1 MAELRSFRDLN
12 VYKSA
17 REAAHAI
24 FEISKTF
31 PREERYSLTDQVRRS
46 SRAVNAMIAEA
57 WAKRRYEAAFVS
69 KVNDALGEAT
79 ETQSWL
85 DHAVDSGYISVGPLT
100 RASFLDLYQ
109 LRHEHFVGVPERLEE
124 NEVERSHHQQEHAAG
139 DEMMGAHPF
148 PARRERDQSENHQ
161 DNNHSIE
168 AGPLPVAAAEV

>member
-1 MAELRSFRDLN
+1 MAEIRSFRELN

-17 REAAHAI
+17 REVAREI

-31 PREERYSLTDQVRRS
+31 PRDERYSLTDQIRRS

-85 DHAVDSGYISVGPLT
+85 DHAVDSGYITQAQFKDLDARCQQIGAMLNKMT
-100 RASFLDLYQ
+100 ERAHDFCKSQ
-109 LRHEHFVGVPERLEE
+109 
-124 NEVERSHHQQEHAAG
+124 
-139 DEMMGAHPF
+139 
-148 PARRERDQSENHQ
+148 AR
-161 DNNHSIE
+161 
-168 AGPLPVAAAEV
+168 

>member
-1 MAELRSFRDLN
+1 MAEIRSFRELN

-17 REAAHAI
+17 REAAREI

-31 PREERYSLTDQVRRS
+31 PRDERYSLTDQIRRS

-85 DHAVDSGYISVGPLT
+85 DHAVDAGYITTAQFNELDTKWQQIGAMLNKMT
-100 RASFLDLYQ
+100 ERAHDFCKSQ
-109 LRHEHFVGVPERLEE
+109 
-124 NEVERSHHQQEHAAG
+124 
-139 DEMMGAHPF
+139 
-148 PARRERDQSENHQ
+148 AR
-161 DNNHSIE
+161 
-168 AGPLPVAAAEV
+168 

>member
-1 MAELRSFRDLN
+1 MAKINSFRELN

-17 REAAHAI
+17 REAARAI

-31 PREERYSLTDQVRRS
+31 PREERYSLTDQIRRS

-85 DHAVDSGYISVGPLT
+85 DHALDSGYI
-100 RASFLDLYQ
+100 
-109 LRHEHFVGVPERLEE
+109 
-124 NEVERSHHQQEHAAG
+124 
-139 DEMMGAHPF
+139 
-148 PARRERDQSENHQ
+148 
-161 DNNHSIE
+161 
-168 AGPLPVAAAEV
+168 AAAQYKDRDAEWQQIGGMLNKMTERAHDFCKAQAR